1 MERIKVPS
9 GEITN
14 TPFLKQIAAQKKDV
28 ILSTGMSTETE
39 IAYALDVLRKNGART
54 KNITVLHCTTNYPAR
69 IDELN
74 LRALSLLRKKTGLEV
89 GYSDHSVGEMASIIA
104 ISLGEDLKSIHSDR
118 KSTGP
123 DIKQAWR

>member
-74 LRALSLLRKKTGLEV
+74 LRALSLLRKKNWT
-89 GYSDHSVGEMASIIA
+89 
-104 ISLGEDLKSIHSDR
+104 
-118 KSTGP
+118 
-123 DIKQAWR
+123 